1 MRTADSETRVGADNN
16 IMVYLPLWAALAAV
30 VFSVSSC
37 QKLDLAFDEE
47 FTTFD
52 LSVWKHEITL
62 SGGGNWEFQAY
73 SNNRTNSYVENGVL
87 YIEPTL
93 LADDIGADNVVKDGT
108 TLDYWGGTPADLCTG
123 PNFYGCFRTS
133 GAGGNIINPIKSAA
147 LRTAESFYFKYG
159 KVEVRAKLPQG
170 DWLWPA
176 IWMLPRWNAY
186 GNWPASG
193 EIDIMESRGNPPSYP
208 PGGYN
213 SFGSTLHW
221 GPGWTE
227 DPFSKTHQERKSTV
241 DLTAD
246 FHTYGLIWNET
257 YIGTY
262 FDNESNVVL
271 NFPIKEPFW
280 ELGGWSSAH
289 WTNPWKTGGSN
300 APFDQEFYLIIN
312 LAVGGVTGY
321 FPEGNGKP
329 WSNSGAHAVNDFW
342 NAKAQWYPTWKK
354 PFAIDSVKIWT
365 DKKLQSKKKLT

>member
-1 MRTADSETRVGADNN
+1 MAAVK
-16 IMVYLPLWAALAAV
+16 LWAALLTII
-30 VFSVSSC
+30 STSTISRC
-37 QKLDLAFDEE
+37 QDWELAFDEE
-47 FTTFD
+47 FNKFD

-62 SGGGNWEFQAY
+62 SGGGNWEFEAY
-73 SNNRTNSYVENGVL
+73 SNNRTNSYVDNGVL
-87 YIEPTL
+87 YIQPTL
-93 LADDIGADNVVKDGT
+93 LADDIGADNMVKDGT

-133 GAGGNIINPIKSAA
+133 GAGGNILNPIKSAA
-147 LRTAESFYFKYG
+147 IRTAESFHFKYG
-159 KVEVRAKLPQG
+159 KVEVKAKLPQG

-213 SFGSTLHW
+213 TYGSALHW

-227 DPFSKTHQERKSTV
+227 DSFSKTHQELRSST
-241 DLTAD
+241 DLTAE

-262 FDNESNVVL
+262 FDNDSNDVL
-271 NFPIKEPFW
+271 GFSIKEPFW
-280 ELGGWSSAH
+280 QLGGWDSTH
-289 WTNPWKTGGSN
+289 WTNPWKAGGKN

-321 FPEGNGKP
+321 FPDGNGKP

-342 NAKAQWYPTWKK
+342 NAKNQWYPTWKK

-365 DKKLQSKKKLT
+365 TTK